1 MFNKKVVIGAS
12 IVAFVILLYLF
23 LLLNGITYQQHVTAT
38 KKASLEII
46 PAGQIPTADT
56 SLLIITPTSTI
67 PPQAEV
73 NGVTLQKF
81 VKIEG
86 TEGVG
91 LRIRR
96 SPGVDAEVVFLANES
111 EVFIVIGGPEEKDGI
126 FWWQLTTPYDESRSG
141 WASADYLVAVAEE

>member
-1 MFNKKVVIGAS
+1 MFSKKVVIGAS
-12 IVAFVILLYLF
+12 LIAIVVLLYMF
-23 LLLNGITYQQHVTAT
+23 LLLNGITYQQQVTAT

-56 SLLIITPTSTI
+56 SLLIITPTSTL
-67 PPQAEV
+67 PAQAEV
-73 NGVTLQKF
+73 NGVTIQKF

-86 TEGVG
+86 TGGVG

-96 SPGVDAEVVFLANES
+96 NPGVDAEIVFLANES

-126 FWWQLTTPYDESRSG
+126 LWWQLTTPYDDSRSG
-141 WASADYLVAVAEE
+141 WASADYLVAVAED

>member
-1 MFNKKVVIGAS
+1 MFSKKVVIGAS
-12 IVAFVILLYLF
+12 LIAIVVLLYMF
-23 LLLNGITYQQHVTAT
+23 LLLNGITYRQQVTAT

-56 SLLIITPTSTI
+56 SLLIITPTSTL
-67 PPQAEV
+67 PAQAEV
-73 NGVTLQKF
+73 NGVTIQNF

-86 TEGVG
+86 TGGVG

-96 SPGVDAEVVFLANES
+96 SPGVDAEIVFLANES

-126 FWWQLTTPYDESRSG
+126 LWWQLTTPYDDSRSG
-141 WASADYLVAVAEE
+141 WASADYLVAVAED

>member
-1 MFNKKVVIGAS
+1 MFNKKVLIGAFL
-12 IVAFVILLYLF
+12 IAIMILLYLF
-23 LLLNGITYQQHVTAT
+23 LLLNGITYRQQVTAT

-56 SLLIITPTSTI
+56 SLLIITPTSTL
-67 PPQAEV
+67 PAQAEV

-86 TEGVG
+86 TGGVG

-96 SPGVDAEVVFLANES
+96 SPGVDAEIVFLANES

-126 FWWQLTTPYDESRSG
+126 FWWQLTTPYDDSRSG
-141 WASADYLVAVAEE
+141 WASADYLVAVTGE